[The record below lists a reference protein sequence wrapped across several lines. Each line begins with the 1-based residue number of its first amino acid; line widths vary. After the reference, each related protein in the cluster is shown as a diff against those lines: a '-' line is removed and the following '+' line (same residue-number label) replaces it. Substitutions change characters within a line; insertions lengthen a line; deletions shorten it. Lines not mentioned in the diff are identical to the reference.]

1 MLQVQISSLLF
12 FIYEMEQRDC
22 LRTEINFMEGLIPGW
37 PYEVG
42 ESNGA

>member
-12 FIYEMEQRDC
+12 FIYEMEERDC
-22 LRTEINFMEGLIPGW
+22 LRTEIDFTEGLIPGW